1 MKVIL
6 TEDVKGQGKKGDVI
20 DVSDGFARNMIIKK
34 NLGVE
39 ATSKAL
45 NDLKLRQQNDAKVAA
60 ENLEQ
65 AKAFAK
71 EIENWKVELQ
81 IKTGEGGR
89 TFGSISSKE
98 IAEAVKKQYDKTIDK
113 KKIVLDEP
121 IKALG
126 TYDVKLKLHPKVTAT
141 MSVHVSEM

>member
-20 DVSDGFARNMIIKK
+20 DVSDGYARNMIIKK

-39 ATSKAL
+39 ATPKAL

-126 TYDVKLKLHPKVTAT
+126 TYDVKLKLHSKVTAT